1 MGTFNSY
8 RSLSSSWR
16 GPFFHRD
23 DTRNQRKCL
32 RKWQNL
38 ITGTIPAIG
47 VCRNTEITGLY
58 RSHATYYYIAAG
70 MQTQNIYISI
80 PSLTFIIGC
89 YIALQN
95 YTKAKELFDTI
106 PNLIDRRK
114 INGKEL
120 PTEVLIK
127 KKREARFQFRIFGIY
142 PYIAAT
148 SRIL

>member
-1 MGTFNSY
+1 
-8 RSLSSSWR
+8 
-16 GPFFHRD
+16 
-23 DTRNQRKCL
+23 
-32 RKWQNL
+32 
-38 ITGTIPAIG
+38 
-47 VCRNTEITGLY
+47 
-58 RSHATYYYIAAG
+58 

-127 KKREARFQFRIFGIY
+127 KKREAWFQFRIFGIY

>member
-1 MGTFNSY
+1 
-8 RSLSSSWR
+8 
-16 GPFFHRD
+16 
-23 DTRNQRKCL
+23 
-32 RKWQNL
+32 
-38 ITGTIPAIG
+38 
-47 VCRNTEITGLY
+47 
-58 RSHATYYYIAAG
+58 

-89 YIALQN
+89 YISLQN

-127 KKREARFQFRIFGIY
+127 KKREASISISNIW
-142 PYIAAT
+142 YISLHSSNKSNFIEKNRDGEGASKLNMWKP
-148 SRIL
+148 SRSAQRMVCFFMFSLHVHHLYLPFPEIAICKS